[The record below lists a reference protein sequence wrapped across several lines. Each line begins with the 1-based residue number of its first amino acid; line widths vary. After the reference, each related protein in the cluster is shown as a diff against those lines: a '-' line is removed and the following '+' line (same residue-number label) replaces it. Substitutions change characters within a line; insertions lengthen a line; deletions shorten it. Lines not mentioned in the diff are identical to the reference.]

1 MAEFR
6 TQRVKVRL
14 ISQDSQLGVEIM
26 WCKCQKTHEIAGTH
40 ESHSQMYQM
49 RKKTEIQRKR
59 IRQNHIN
66 KSFVSLA
73 LKKNC
78 IDLRFKVVISLY
90 ANRHFWSLGE
100 ENSYAEKNEIRNAKI
115 FKYLEKFV
123 YLFFPSNRH
132 HCYFSFL

>member
-1 MAEFR
+1 
-6 TQRVKVRL
+6 
-14 ISQDSQLGVEIM
+14 
-26 WCKCQKTHEIAGTH
+26 
-40 ESHSQMYQM
+40 MYQM

-90 ANRHFWSLGE
+90 ANRYFEVWERRIHMQK
-100 ENSYAEKNEIRNAKI
+100 KNEIRNAKI
-115 FKYLEKFV
+115 FKYIEKFV
-123 YLFFPSNRH
+123 YLFFPSN
-132 HCYFSFL
+132 